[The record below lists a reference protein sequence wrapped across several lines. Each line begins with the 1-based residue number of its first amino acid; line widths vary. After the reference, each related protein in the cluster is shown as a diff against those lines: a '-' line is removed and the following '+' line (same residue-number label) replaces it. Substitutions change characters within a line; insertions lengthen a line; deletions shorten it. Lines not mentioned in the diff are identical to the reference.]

1 MVQNWA
7 RQATRFSVL
16 WALLAFG
23 CGSGTKDPAVEEGA
37 DLHGPRDAA
46 LAASDLGQEPATPKL
61 YDPAA
66 LPLASH
72 LNQKHTD
79 DLKGILERRH
89 IRVLT
94 TFNKTHFF
102 VSGSRVYGFEYSLL
116 KEYDRSLNQGI
127 GRRELKVVM
136 EFIPVPRD
144 QIIPRLVEGLGDIAA
159 AGLTI
164 TPERQKQVAFTD
176 PYLTNVDEIVV
187 TNRQALGLGT
197 LEDLSGRNVYV
208 RPSSSYYESLVTL
221 NQEFAKKGIA
231 PIRILK
237 VDESLETEDILEMVH
252 SGAISIT
259 VADNILAE
267 IWSGVFDNLK
277 VHTDLRVRTGS
288 EIAWMVRKGNPEL
301 KKSLDVFVQR
311 HRKGTRLGNIYFN
324 RYFERNKWI
333 QNPLTT
339 KSLER
344 QRQHTKLFKKYA
356 AEYGFDWLLIMA
368 LAYQES
374 GLNNN
379 KVSSS
384 GAVGIMQVRPSTAAD
399 RNINIPNVTALEQ
412 NVHAGVKYLAFLR
425 DRYFQDER
433 INARNRIRFSL
444 AAYNAGPAKIRRAQ
458 RLAQETG
465 WDRYRWFRNVE
476 IATLRLVGQET
487 VQFVSNINKY
497 YVLFKLQQ
505 ETARLRASS
514 KQESLA
520 KGKPR

>member
-1 MVQNWA
+1 MLQNWA
-7 RQATRFSVL
+7 KQTARSSVL
-16 WALLAFG
+16 WAFLVFS
-23 CGSGTKDPAVEEGA
+23 CGSATKDPAVEEGA
-37 DLHGPRDAA
+37 GVQGPHGAA
-46 LAASDLGQEPATPKL
+46 APTADTDQASSTPKL

-72 LNQKHTD
+72 LKQKHTD
-79 DLKGILERRH
+79 DLNGILERRR

-94 TFNKTHFF
+94 AFNKTHFF

-116 KEYDRSLNQGI
+116 QEYDRSLNQGI
-127 GRRELKVVM
+127 GRRELEVVM

-144 QIIPRLVEGLGDIAA
+144 QLIPRLVEGLGDIAA

-164 TPERQKQVAFTD
+164 TPERQKRVAFTD

-187 TNRQALGLGT
+187 TNRETRDLGT

-208 RPSSSYYESLVTL
+208 RPSSSYYESLVLL
-221 NQEFAKKGIA
+221 NQEFSKKGK
-231 PIRILK
+231 PPVHILK

-252 SGAISIT
+252 SGAIPMTI
-259 VADNILAE
+259 ADNILAE
-267 IWSGVFDNLK
+267 IWSGVFDNLQ
-277 VHTDLRVRTGS
+277 VRADLKVRTGS
-288 EIAWMVRKGNPEL
+288 EIAWMVRKDNPEL
-301 KKSLDVFVQR
+301 KESLDLFIKR

-339 KSLER
+339 KGLER

-356 AEYGFDWLLIMA
+356 AEYRFDWLLIMA

-379 KVSSS
+379 KISHS

-399 RNINIPNVTALEQ
+399 RNINIPNVTVLEN

-425 DRYFQDER
+425 DRYFQNDM
-433 INARNRIRFSL
+433 INERNRIRFSL
-444 AAYNAGPAKIRRAQ
+444 AAYNAGPKKIRRAQ
-458 RLAQETG
+458 KLAEEMG

-487 VQFVSNINKY
+487 VQYVSSINKY
-497 YVLFKLQQ
+497 YVLFKLKE
-505 ETARLRASS
+505 ETERLRESS